1 MIEIKKV
8 NEVHI
13 KVDCTED
20 IAFELSDLF
29 TFEVPGAKFT
39 PIYKKK
45 LWDGKIRLFNI
56 RKKTLYAGLLDH
68 VKEYFDQKEYEYN
81 VDYPTDPLTIK
92 DFQSFVRD
100 IGVPDSIKPR
110 DYQIEA
116 VKHAAANS
124 RALLLSPTASGKSL
138 VIYLLTRLYEE
149 KTLIIVPTTSL
160 VYQMRDDFVSYGY
173 DIDNIHCIMSGKEKV
188 SDKPVVIST
197 WQSIH
202 KESNNFYFPYK
213 VIIGD
218 EAHLFKAKSLTTI
231 MEKTTDVPY
240 RFGFTGTLD
249 GSYTNKL
256 VLEGLFGPVR
266 KVTTTKELMDAN
278 HLASMKVK
286 CIGLNHSDEVKKN
299 MKSATYQQEIEYLCT
314 SQKRNKFIKGLA
326 LSSKGNTLVLFQMV
340 DKQGKMLFD
349 LIKEN
354 GRDVFYVDGK
364 TKPEDREY
372 VRKYA
377 EENENVIIVAS
388 YGVFSTGVNIKNLHN
403 VIFASP
409 SKSRVRNLQSIGRG
423 LRKSSKKDKAVIYDI
438 FDDIRY
444 KKKENYTYLHFKARL
459 KIYTEEKFNF
469 KVYGFDI

>member
-13 KVDCTED
+13 KIDCPED
-20 IAFELSDLF
+20 VAFELSDLF

-39 PIYKKK
+39 PVYKKK

-56 RKKTLYAGLLDH
+56 KRKTLYAGLLDH

-81 VDYPTDPLTIK
+81 VDCPTDPLTIK

-124 RALLLSPTASGKSL
+124 RSLLLSPTASGKSL
-138 VIYLLTRLYEE
+138 IIYLLTRLYEE

-218 EAHLFKAKSLTTI
+218 EAHLFKAKSLTSI

-256 VLEGLFGPVR
+256 VLEGLFGPVK
-266 KVTTTKELMDAN
+266 KVVTTKELMDAD
-278 HLASMKVK
+278 HLADMKVK
-286 CIGLNHSDEVKKN
+286 CIGLNHSDEMKKA
-299 MKSATYQQEIEYLCT
+299 MKAATYQQEIEYLCT

-340 DKQGKMLFD
+340 EKQGRMLFD

-354 GRDVFYVDGK
+354 GRNVFYVDGR
-364 TKPEDREY
+364 TKAEDREY

-377 EENENVIIVAS
+377 EENDNVIIVAS

-444 KKKENYTYLHFKARL
+444 RKRENYTYLHFKARL

-469 KVYGFDI
+469 KVYEFDI

>member
-13 KVDCTED
+13 KIDCPED
-20 IAFELSDLF
+20 VAFELSDLF

-39 PIYKKK
+39 PVYKKK

-56 RKKTLYAGLLDH
+56 KRKTLYAGLLDH

-81 VDYPTDPLTIK
+81 VDCPTDPLTIK

-124 RALLLSPTASGKSL
+124 RSLLLSPTASGKSL
-138 VIYLLTRLYEE
+138 IIYLLTRLYED

-218 EAHLFKAKSLTTI
+218 EAHLFKAKSLTSI

-256 VLEGLFGPVR
+256 VLEGLFGPVK
-266 KVTTTKELMDAN
+266 KVVTTKELMDAD
-278 HLASMKVK
+278 HLADMKVK
-286 CIGLNHSDEVKKN
+286 CIGLNHSDEMKKA
-299 MKSATYQQEIEYLCT
+299 MKAATYQQEIEYLCT

-340 DKQGKMLFD
+340 EKQGRMLFD

-354 GRDVFYVDGK
+354 GRNVFYVDGR
-364 TKPEDREY
+364 TKAEDREY

-377 EENENVIIVAS
+377 EENDNVIIVAS

-444 KKKENYTYLHFKARL
+444 RKRENYTYLHFKARL

-469 KVYGFDI
+469 KVYEFDI

>member
-1 MIEIKKV
+1 LIEIKKV

-13 KVDCTED
+13 KIDCPED
-20 IAFELSDLF
+20 VAFELSDLF

-39 PIYKKK
+39 PVYKKK

-56 RKKTLYAGLLDH
+56 KRKTLYAGLLDH

-81 VDYPTDPLTIK
+81 VDCPTDPLTIK

-124 RALLLSPTASGKSL
+124 RSLLLSPTASGKSL
-138 VIYLLTRLYEE
+138 IIYLLTRLYED

-218 EAHLFKAKSLTTI
+218 EAHLFKAKSLTSI

-256 VLEGLFGPVR
+256 VLEGLFGPVK
-266 KVTTTKELMDAN
+266 KVVTTKELMDAD
-278 HLASMKVK
+278 HLADMKVK
-286 CIGLNHSDEVKKN
+286 CIGLNHSDEMKKA
-299 MKSATYQQEIEYLCT
+299 MKAATYQQEIEYLCT

-340 DKQGKMLFD
+340 EKQGRMLFD

-354 GRDVFYVDGK
+354 GRNVFYVDGR
-364 TKPEDREY
+364 TKAEDREY

-377 EENENVIIVAS
+377 EENDNVIIVAS

-444 KKKENYTYLHFKARL
+444 RKRENYTYLHFKARL

-469 KVYGFDI
+469 KVYEFDI

>member
-138 VIYLLTRLYEE
+138 IIYLLTR
-149 KTLIIVPTTSL
+149 
-160 VYQMRDDFVSYGY
+160 
-173 DIDNIHCIMSGKEKV
+173 
-188 SDKPVVIST
+188 
-197 WQSIH
+197 
-202 KESNNFYFPYK
+202 
-213 VIIGD
+213 
-218 EAHLFKAKSLTTI
+218 
-231 MEKTTDVPY
+231 
-240 RFGFTGTLD
+240 
-249 GSYTNKL
+249 
-256 VLEGLFGPVR
+256 
-266 KVTTTKELMDAN
+266 
-278 HLASMKVK
+278 
-286 CIGLNHSDEVKKN
+286 
-299 MKSATYQQEIEYLCT
+299 
-314 SQKRNKFIKGLA
+314 
-326 LSSKGNTLVLFQMV
+326 
-340 DKQGKMLFD
+340 
-349 LIKEN
+349 
-354 GRDVFYVDGK
+354 YV
-364 TKPEDREY
+364 
-372 VRKYA
+372 
-377 EENENVIIVAS
+377 
-388 YGVFSTGVNIKNLHN
+388 
-403 VIFASP
+403 
-409 SKSRVRNLQSIGRG
+409 
-423 LRKSSKKDKAVIYDI
+423 KSS
-438 FDDIRY
+438 
-444 KKKENYTYLHFKARL
+444 
-459 KIYTEEKFNF
+459 
-469 KVYGFDI
+469 

>member
-8 NEVHI
+8 NEVYI
-13 KVDCTED
+13 KVDCPED
-20 IAFELSDLF
+20 VAYELSDLF
-29 TFEVPGAKFT
+29 TFEVPGARFS
-39 PIYKKK
+39 PAYKKK
-45 LWDGKIRLFNI
+45 LWDGRIRLFNL
-56 RKKTLYAGLLDH
+56 RKRTLYAGLLNH
-68 VKEYFDQKEYEYN
+68 IKEFFDEKDYEYN
-81 VDYPTDPLTIK
+81 VEFPTDPLSIK
-92 DFQSFVRD
+92 DFQSFIRD

-116 VKHAAANS
+116 IKHATSNS

-138 VIYLLTRLYEE
+138 IIYLLTRLYEE

-173 DIDNIHCIMSGKEKV
+173 DIDNIHCIMSGQEKV

-197 WQSIH
+197 WQSVH
-202 KESNNFYFPYK
+202 KESNKFYFPYK

-218 EAHLFKAKSLTTI
+218 EAHLFKAKSLTSI
-231 MEKTTDVPY
+231 MEKTTEVPY

-256 VLEGLFGPVR
+256 VLEGLFGAVK

-278 HLASMKVK
+278 HLADMKIK
-286 CIGLNHSDEVKKN
+286 CVSLKHSDEVRKL
-299 MKSATYQQEIEYLCT
+299 MKGATYQQEIDYLCT
-314 SQKRNKFIKGLA
+314 NEKRNKFIRNLA

-340 DKQGKMLFD
+340 DKQGKLLFD
-349 LIKEN
+349 LLKDR

-364 TKPEDREY
+364 TKAEDREY

-377 EENENVIIVAS
+377 EENEDVIIVAS

-403 VIFASP
+403 VVFASP
-409 SKSRVRNLQSIGRG
+409 SKSRIRNLQSIGRG
-423 LRKSSKKDKAVIYDI
+423 LRKSSIKSKAVIYDVS
-438 FDDIRY
+438 DDMKY

-469 KVYGFDI
+469 KVHEFDI